1 MKPVFQSIYTKY
13 NGDTTGLKL
22 LLTNGLHLGRV
33 PQGSTFPY
41 GTYSMVS
48 NVTDE
53 GFKFVIDDMLIQ
65 FDFFSRNASASSV
78 CDVFTAAKNLYDWC
92 TLSTTGSTQY
102 SHILM
107 KREFSHLLTEDAGDY
122 KVWHY
127 ISQYH
132 INWQST

>member
-1 MKPVFQSIYTKY
+1 MKEVFQSIHSKY

-22 LLTNGLHLGRV
+22 LLTNGLHPGMA
-33 PQGSTFPY
+33 PQNSTFPY

-53 GFKFVIDDMLIQ
+53 GFKFTIDDMLIQ
-65 FDFFSRNASASSV
+65 FNFFSRNASASSV
-78 CDVFTAAKNLYDWC
+78 CNVFTAAKNLYDWC

-107 KREFSHLLTEDAGDY
+107 KREFSHLLSEDVGDY

-127 ISQYH
+127 VLQHRIL
-132 INWQST
+132 WQSS